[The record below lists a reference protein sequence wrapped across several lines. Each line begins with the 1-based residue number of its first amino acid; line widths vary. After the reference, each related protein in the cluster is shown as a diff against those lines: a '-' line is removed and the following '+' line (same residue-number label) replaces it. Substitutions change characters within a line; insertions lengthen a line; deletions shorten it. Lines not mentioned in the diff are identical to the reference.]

1 MKKVIFSILLGL
13 SVFGTVH
20 SESYW
25 VKLYEQKGVTTYFDY
40 SRLDSEKHRGWFK
53 TIIPDGIGL
62 ELKEG
67 DCSERKI
74 RTIHMTIYDDK
85 MRFIGEEDYPSSDLE
100 YVTPDSN
107 GEKQLNVLC
116 W

>member
-1 MKKVIFSILLGL
+1 MKKWLISFLLGL

-20 SESYW
+20 GESYW
-25 VKLYEQKGVTTYFDY
+25 VKLYEQKGVTIYFDY

-53 TIIPDGIGL
+53 SITPDGIGL
-62 ELKEG
+62 ELIEG
-67 DCSERKI
+67 NCTEGKT
-74 RTIHMTIYDDK
+74 RTVHMTIYDDK
-85 MRFIGEEDYPSSDLE
+85 MRFIGEEDYPSSDWK